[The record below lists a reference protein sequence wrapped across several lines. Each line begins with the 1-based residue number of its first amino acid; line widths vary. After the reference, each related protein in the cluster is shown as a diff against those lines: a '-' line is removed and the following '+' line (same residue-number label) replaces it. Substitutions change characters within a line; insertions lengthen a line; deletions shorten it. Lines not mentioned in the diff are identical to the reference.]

1 MQVVPLKLLAPHEKK
16 EFTLNLLKNTNP
28 NDIHNKKQRGK
39 IMVELTFIPFKEENE
54 RLSGPLDQGHVRKE
68 SLVKAP
74 EDTPLY
80 GAGLLLITVLGAEDV
95 EGKHHTNPCALIL
108 FRGEQKKTKVN
119 LQNVTVTNN
128 VVVYFLCI
136 YCF

>member
-54 RLSGPLDQGHVRKE
+54 GPLDQGHVRKE
-68 SLVKAP
+68 SLEKAP

-128 VVVYFLCI
+128 VVLYFLCI